1 MTKPVAK
8 RRRIDFRTRRVRL
21 APSVFLLPEGQK
33 RWPRPS
39 DLVSRKVWNGI
50 MHLPDHV
57 ALITS
62 EHHGTELGLLYT
74 LWADWIQV
82 FEYDDR
88 DELTDAMLDAGDCF
102 QASVFDSLHGF
113 YRSAISNLRSVIDVV
128 AVGTLGKLSPKDDAY
143 QKWTEGKSG
152 SSLNF
157 LNLRSRLS
165 KVCVKPE
172 ERTLFKQDGW
182 ISALYEELCSFV
194 HARPDST
201 DGAIWRSNGPIYV
214 RAGFHIAVR
223 LLTATYATAYLF
235 CKIARPDLQM
245 PETSKFIFGEDERSA
260 GPTVRESALALGL
273 VNAS

>member
-8 RRRIDFRTRRVRL
+8 RRRIDFRERRRRL
-21 APSVFLLPEGQK
+21 PASVFLLPEGKK
-33 RWPRPS
+33 RRPRPS
-39 DLVSRKVWNGI
+39 DLVSRKVWDGI
-50 MHLPDHV
+50 MHLPDDV
-57 ALITS
+57 ALTTS
-62 EHHGTELGLLYT
+62 GHHGIELALLYT
-74 LWADWIQV
+74 LWGDWIHIIG
-82 FEYDDR
+82 YDR
-88 DELTDAMLDAGDCF
+88 DALTDAMLDAGDCF

-113 YRSAISNLRSVIDVV
+113 YRSSISNLRSVIDVI
-128 AVGTLGKLSPKDDAY
+128 AVGTVGKLSPKDDAY

-165 KVCVKPE
+165 KVCVKRE
-172 ERTLFKQDGW
+172 ERALFKQNGW
-182 ISALYEELCSFV
+182 ISGLYEELCSFV

-214 RAGFHIAVR
+214 TAGFHAAVS

-245 PETSKFIFGEDERSA
+245 RETSKFIFGEDERSA
-260 GPTVRESALALGL
+260 SPTVRESALALGL
-273 VNAS
+273 IDVS

>member
-1 MTKPVAK
+1 MTEPVAK

-39 DLVSRKVWNGI
+39 DLVSRKVWNGFV
-50 MHLPDHV
+50 HLSDHV

-62 EHHGTELGLLYT
+62 EHHGTELALLYI
-74 LWADWIQV
+74 LEADWIRV
-82 FEYDDR
+82 FDYDDR

-102 QASVFDSLHGF
+102 KASVFDSLHGF
-113 YRSAISNLRSVIDVV
+113 YRSSISNLRSVIDVI

-143 QKWTEGKSG
+143 QKWSEGKSG

-165 KVCVKPE
+165 KVCVKSE
-172 ERTLFKQDGW
+172 ERALFKQDCW
-182 ISALYEELCSFV
+182 ISALYEELCGFV

-201 DGAIWRSNGPIYV
+201 DGAIWSSNASISKCRRRRNSSSARMSGRLV
-214 RAGFHIAVR
+214 QQRERAR
-223 LLTATYATAYLF
+223 W
-235 CKIARPDLQM
+235 R
-245 PETSKFIFGEDERSA
+245 
-260 GPTVRESALALGL
+260 LALSTPPRTSAWPSCGP
-273 VNAS
+273 VRGPRS

>member
-1 MTKPVAK
+1 V
-8 RRRIDFRTRRVRL
+8 
-21 APSVFLLPEGQK
+21 
-33 RWPRPS
+33 
-39 DLVSRKVWNGI
+39 
-50 MHLPDHV
+50 
-57 ALITS
+57 
-62 EHHGTELGLLYT
+62 
-74 LWADWIQV
+74 DWIQV
-82 FEYDDR
+82 FEPDDR
-88 DELTDAMLDAGDCF
+88 DELTDARLDAADCF

-113 YRSAISNLRSVIDVV
+113 YRSSLSNLRSAIDVV
-128 AVGTLGKLSPKDDAY
+128 GVGTLGKLSPKDNAY

-165 KVCVKPE
+165 KVCAKPE
-172 ERTLFKQDGW
+172 ERALFKQDGW
-182 ISALYEELCSFV
+182 ISARYEELCGFV

-235 CKIARPDLQM
+235 CKIARPELQM
-245 PETSKFIFGEDERSA
+245 PETSKFIFGEDERPA

-273 VNAS
+273 VMRGVSHTPAPQPAE

>member
-1 MTKPVAK
+1 
-8 RRRIDFRTRRVRL
+8 
-21 APSVFLLPEGQK
+21 
-33 RWPRPS
+33 
-39 DLVSRKVWNGI
+39 
-50 MHLPDHV
+50 MHLADHA
-57 ALITS
+57 ALMTS
-62 EHHGTELGLLYT
+62 EHHGTELALLYT

-88 DELTDAMLDAGDCF
+88 DDLTDAMLDAGDCF
-102 QASVFDSLHGF
+102 QATVFDSLHGF
-113 YRSAISNLRSVIDVV
+113 YRSSLSNLRSVIDVV

-172 ERTLFKQDGW
+172 ERALFKQDGW

-194 HARPDST
+194 HARPNST

-214 RAGFHIAVR
+214 PAGFHTAVS

-235 CKIARPDLQM
+235 CKIARPDLHM
-245 PETSKFIFGEDERSA
+245 PATSKFIFAERTARDSA
-260 GPTVRESALALGL
+260 SALGL
-273 VNAS
+273 IDVSYDGSPATLAHPDAAEANASPPRAPRRRRWRPCGFLAGRVVLIAWT

>member
-8 RRRIDFRTRRVRL
+8 RRRIDFRTRRIRL

-50 MHLPDHV
+50 MHLADHV
-57 ALITS
+57 ALMTS
-62 EHHGTELGLLYT
+62 EHHGTELALLYT

-113 YRSAISNLRSVIDVV
+113 YRSSLSNLRSVIDVV

-165 KVCVKPE
+165 KICVKPE
-172 ERTLFKQDGW
+172 ERALFKQDGW

-214 RAGFHIAVR
+214 PAGFHTAVS

-235 CKIARPDLQM
+235 CKIARPDLHM
-245 PETSKFIFGEDERSA
+245 PVTSKFIFAERTARDSA
-260 GPTVRESALALGL
+260 SALGL
-273 VNAS
+273 I